1 MMRITIKTVWVIGG
15 GTIGCGWA
23 AIFAAAG
30 YLTYVIDPDPKTQ
43 KVLDEVWQDALPTIS
58 KIGKLVEDPS
68 APKAVSTFDEVDHLP
83 DFVQEALPENLSLKQ
98 QVLGELELVISKDV
112 VIASSSSGI
121 SASDIQ
127 CEMEGPQRLVI
138 GHPCNP
144 PYLMPVVEICAGNDT
159 APLALETA
167 KAVYETL
174 EKTVLVLQK
183 EMPGHLVNRLQS
195 ALWREAVYLAAEGV
209 ASVGDIEDAVTKGL
223 GARWAVLGPTSV
235 FHLAGGNQGLEKF
248 FDDLAPAVE
257 QWWASLGS
265 PSLDQPT
272 QKLLIEGMQKAAT
285 GRSPGEIASQ
295 RDTLVPQI
303 IQLLNQNRQSQPQGG
318 T

>member
-1 MMRITIKTVWVIGG
+1 MMQTTIKTVWVIGG

-23 AIFAAAG
+23 VTFAAAG
-30 YLTYVIDPDPKTQ
+30 YVTYVIDPAPNASQT
-43 KVLDEVWQDALPTIS
+43 LDEVWQAALPTIS
-58 KIGKLVEDPS
+58 KIGKLIDNPS
-68 APKAVSTFDEVDHLP
+68 APKAVSTFGEAESLP

-98 QVLGELELVISKDV
+98 QVLSELEQVISKDV

-121 SASDIQ
+121 SPSDIQ
-127 CEMEGPQRLVI
+127 SKMEAPQRLVI

-144 PYLMPVVEICAGNDT
+144 PYLMPVVEICAGDDT
-159 APLALETA
+159 SPSAMETA
-167 KAVYETL
+167 KTMYEVL
-174 EKTVLVLQK
+174 GKTVLVLQK
-183 EMPGHLVNRLQS
+183 EMPGHLINRLQS
-195 ALWREAVYLAAEGV
+195 ALWREAVYLAGEGV
-209 ASVGDIEDAVTKGL
+209 ASVGDIEAAVTEGL

-235 FHLAGGNQGLEKF
+235 FHLAGGDQGLEKF

-265 PSLDQPT
+265 PTLDQPT
-272 QKLLIEGMQKAAT
+272 QKLLIEGMQNAAN
-285 GRSPGEIASQ
+285 GRSPGEMALE

-303 IQLLNQNRQSQPQGG
+303 IQLLNQHKQSQPQGG